1 MGEEAGEGGE
11 EEIIENNFEK
21 GSKSVD
27 GSSSSDSSDSSSSD
41 TSEEDVGVAAGR
53 QRREPKPNLM

>member
-11 EEIIENNFEK
+11 EEISENNFEK

-27 GSSSSDSSDSSSSD
+27 GSSSSNSSDSSSSD

>member
-1 MGEEAGEGGE
+1 MGEEAAEGGE
-11 EEIIENNFEK
+11 EEISENNFER

-27 GSSSSDSSDSSSSD
+27 GSSSDSSDSSSSD
-41 TSEEDVGVAAGR
+41 SSEEDVGVAAGR